1 MRRIAFL
8 MIGVACLAASAV
20 SAQDAEKERIARGMR
35 LQSAAGAAPV
45 FRVIAGTPLTIHIGD
60 DMSFQIFNSTVPGS
74 GQIYPSSCATTA
86 DMGVFVDMA
95 GVLYA
100 PDFAN
105 HPCGTATGSIA
116 AYTAWTPVSLSAVT
130 GTGTAADPFRV
141 VVVAD
146 AGTTGLRLTMTVS
159 YVNGENFFRESYV
172 FTSSSG
178 PLTFNVFTGADIYLA
193 STDDGVPIFDTTS
206 GSPGGRSGTPC
217 DSPSGYTILFIPL
230 TPADAYSANNFNTVW
245 SQIGAGALPNTV
257 SAGCQDNGAALQWSN
272 RTASPTS
279 PVTIQTATS
288 FGTIPA
294 IAQFRVDTVTPNCAN
309 PGQTLTVVVT
319 GIGFQTGTTFNFGAG
334 ITVNSTTINSP
345 TQATLSISIASGATL
360 GFQNVVGTQNASGLT
375 EGGLTNGFQVGCA
388 GAPTPTP
395 TQVSSPTPTVP
406 AVAAVVPTLS
416 FPMMALFAVALAALG
431 FVFMRRN

>member
-1 MRRIAFL
+1 MKRSAVLLVGAFW
-8 MIGVACLAASAV
+8 LAASAL
-20 SAQDAEKERIARGMR
+20 SAQDAVKDRIARGIR
-35 LQSAAGAAPV
+35 LQSAAGIPV
-45 FRVIAGTPLTIHIGD
+45 FRVISGTPLAIHVGD

-74 GQIYPSSCATTA
+74 GQIYPSSCSTTA

-95 GVLYA
+95 GILYA

-105 HPCGTATGSIA
+105 HPCGSATGGIG

-193 STDDGVPIFDTTS
+193 SSDAGVPIFDATS
-206 GSPGGRSGTPC
+206 GSPGGRSGSPC
-217 DSPSGYTILFIPL
+217 SSPSGYNILFIPL
-230 TPADAYSANNFNTVW
+230 TPADAYSANQYSTVW

-279 PVTIQTATS
+279 PVSIQTATS
-288 FGTIPA
+288 FGTIPS
-294 IAQFRVDTVTPNCAN
+294 IAQFRIDTVTANCGN
-309 PGQTLTVVVT
+309 LGQTLTVVVT
-319 GIGFQTGTTFNFGAG
+319 GIGFQAGTTFTFGPG
-334 ITVNSTTINSP
+334 VTVNSTTINSP
-345 TQATLSISIASGATL
+345 TQATLSLTVAADTVSG
-360 GFQNVVGTQNASGLT
+360 FRNVVGNQSTEGLT
-375 EGGLTNGFQVGCA
+375 ATLTNGFQVGCGA
-388 GAPTPTP
+388 GPTPTP
-395 TQVSSPTPTVP
+395 TLAPSPTPTVP
-406 AVAAVVPTLS
+406 GVAANVPTLS
-416 FPMMALFAVALAALG
+416 YPMMALLAVALGALG
-431 FVFMRRN
+431 FLFMRKG

>member
-8 MIGVACLAASAV
+8 LIGVACLAASAV

-74 GQIYPSSCATTA
+74 GQIFPSGCTSTA

-95 GVLYA
+95 GILYA
-100 PDFAN
+100 PDFAD
-105 HPCGTATGSIA
+105 HPCGSASGGIGSS
-116 AYTAWTPVSLSAVT
+116 TPWTPVSISAVT
-130 GTGTAADPFRV
+130 GTGTSADPFRV

-146 AGTTGLRLTMTVS
+146 AATTGLRLTMTVT

-193 STDDGVPIFDTTS
+193 SSDAGVPYYDSTS
-206 GSPGGRSGTPC
+206 GSPGGRDCAIPPT
-217 DSPSGYTILFIPL
+217 YTILFIPL
-230 TPADAYSANNFNTVW
+230 TPADAYSANNYSTVW
-245 SQIGAGALPNTV
+245 SQIGAGALPSTV
-257 SAGCQDNGAALQWSN
+257 TTGCQDNGAALQWSN

-319 GIGFQTGTTFNFGAG
+319 GIGFQTGTTFNFGPG

-360 GFQNVVGTQNASGLT
+360 GFQNVVGTQSAEGLT
-375 EGGLTNGFQVGCA
+375 GTLTNGFQVGCA